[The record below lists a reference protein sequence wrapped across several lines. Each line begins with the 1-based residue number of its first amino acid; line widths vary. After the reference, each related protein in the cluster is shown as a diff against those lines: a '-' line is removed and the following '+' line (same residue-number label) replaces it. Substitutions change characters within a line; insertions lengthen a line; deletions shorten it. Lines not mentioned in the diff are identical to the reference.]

1 MKRLILA
8 LFFISMTFTP
18 SFAGKILTVRFVLKE
33 MQNSLDK
40 LEDFRASFTLKNGD
54 YKNFGGFYYKKPF
67 YLRINGYRDKSKVV
81 SNGKDLWI
89 YIPKYEVISEQKLIT
104 TDEKHKKLLASPH
117 KTLGRLKHDYRFKFA
132 RGGKN
137 NKYFYILDL
146 TPRITKI
153 GFKKMRVWVSRT
165 SKLITKIEA
174 KTVNNKSVS
183 LAFKN
188 IKINT
193 GLTKGF
199 FEFEMPDENVQ
210 VIKNTILPKSLINK

>member
-1 MKRLILA
+1 MKRFILT
-8 LFFISMTFTP
+8 LFFISMIFTP
-18 SFAGKILTVRFVLKE
+18 SFASKILTVRFVLKE
-33 MQNSLDK
+33 MQNSLNK
-40 LEDFRASFTLKNGD
+40 VEDFRASFTLKNGD

-67 YLRINGYRDKSKVV
+67 YLRIAGYRDKSKVV

-89 YIPKYEVISEQKLIT
+89 YIPRYEVISEQKLIT
-104 TDEKHKKLLASPH
+104 SDEKYKKLLASPH
-117 KTLGRLKHDYRFKFA
+117 KTLGRLKHDYKFKFA
-132 RGGKN
+132 PSGKN
-137 NKYFYILDL
+137 NKPFYILDL

-153 GFKKMRVWVSRT
+153 GFKKMRVWVSKT

-174 KTVNNKSVS
+174 TTVNNKPVS

-193 GLTKGF
+193 GLKKGF